1 MNELEAFLR
10 KIPKAELHVHFTGAL
25 RREIFETLNRKYN
38 ANEHKAIDRAF
49 DRTGYNNVLTALK
62 TASRLLRKPEDI
74 RDAVYEVQRDAADN
88 SVRYREIFWN
98 PTDHADLADLPY
110 DVAQDALID
119 GLRRAEQD
127 FGIIGRLIPSIDRSL
142 SPERA
147 FEMVSDVVASPSPF
161 TLGIGIDYLET
172 DGLPESFWKAFKL
185 AHENGLRCTAHAG
198 EDGSH
203 PRSVETCLD
212 LLHCSR
218 IDHGY
223 TVLEDEALT
232 QRCLDEGIVFTVVP
246 SNSHYCEVL
255 EGQDWSVVHP
265 IRHMMDRGLKLT
277 IGSDD
282 PPLHFTD
289 PAWCYVVM
297 VNEFGATLDDVRGF
311 IANSIDGSWAPE
323 AEKQRW
329 RAEWLEEFDTLRNSL
344 NKQDL

>member
-1 MNELEAFLR
+1 MTDIEAFLR

-25 RREIFETLNRKYN
+25 RRDIFEALDQKYD
-38 ANEHKAIDRAF
+38 ANESLAIQRAF

-62 TASRLLRKPEDI
+62 TASRLLRAPEDLSNAI
-74 RDAVYEVQRDAADN
+74 YEAQRDAADN
-88 SVRYREIFWN
+88 GVRYREIFWN
-98 PTDHADLADLPY
+98 PTDHADLAGLPY
-110 DVAQDALID
+110 DVAQGALID

-147 FEMVSDVVASPSPF
+147 FDMVSDVIANPSSF

-172 DGLPESFWKAFKL
+172 DGLPESFWKAFRL
-185 AHENGLRCTAHAG
+185 AHETGLRCTAHAG

-203 PRSVETCLD
+203 PRSIETCLD

-223 TVLEDEALT
+223 TVLESEALT
-232 QRCLDEGIVFTVVP
+232 QRCIDEGIVFTVIP
-246 SNSHYCEVL
+246 SNSHYSDVL

-277 IGSDD
+277 IASDD

-289 PAWCYVVM
+289 PGWCYVVM
-297 VNEFGATLDDVRGF
+297 MNDFGATLDDVRRF
-311 IANSIDGSWAPE
+311 VANSIDGSWAPE
-323 AEKQRW
+323 ADKQMW
-329 RAEWLEEFDTLRNSL
+329 RTEWLAEFDRQRQTLPSVL
-344 NKQDL
+344 